1 MNKVKIADATL
12 CREDRS
18 FSFKEKLEIIRQLDR
33 MSCDIIEL
41 PEISNPKS
49 DILMVRTASSFV
61 KNSTL
66 SVTAGSSVESIEN
79 AASALSSA
87 KSARIKITLP
97 TSSVGMEYFMMKKP
111 AAMLE
116 WIDKAV
122 KLARSYTDE
131 VEFCAVDATRAESS
145 FLEEAVRTAVSAGAA
160 YVSVC
165 DSAAEMLPDAFAK
178 FAQGVAETAGVPV
191 GASCSDKNGLA
202 VASLAMAACGGV
214 SFVRCAVDGEIAQT
228 EMLATLIKNC
238 GEKFGISSE
247 ITYTEL
253 HRIAEQ
259 VRRIAG
265 DSGSERVKS
274 FAPQDES
281 GAISLDASDTIEA
294 VAAAV
299 ARLGYD
305 LSDEDCARVHE
316 ELGRVGEKKRVGAA
330 ELDAIVA
337 SVALQ
342 VPDSYKLVSYV
353 VNNGNIINSSAQIT
367 LERDGRTLVGV
378 SLGDGPIDAAF
389 RAIGQVTGSSY
400 ELDDFMIRSV
410 TEGQEAIGN
419 AVVKLRFEGRL
430 YSGNGVS
437 TDIVG
442 ASIRAYIN
450 AVNKIAYEEHNA

>member
-1 MNKVKIADATL
+1 
-12 CREDRS
+12 
-18 FSFKEKLEIIRQLDR
+18 
-33 MSCDIIEL
+33 
-41 PEISNPKS
+41 
-49 DILMVRTASSFV
+49 
-61 KNSTL
+61 
-66 SVTAGSSVESIEN
+66 
-79 AASALSSA
+79 
-87 KSARIKITLP
+87 
-97 TSSVGMEYFMMKKP
+97 
-111 AAMLE
+111 
-116 WIDKAV
+116 
-122 KLARSYTDE
+122 
-131 VEFCAVDATRAESS
+131 
-145 FLEEAVRTAVSAGAA
+145 
-160 YVSVC
+160 
-165 DSAAEMLPDAFAK
+165 
-178 FAQGVAETAGVPV
+178 
-191 GASCSDKNGLA
+191 
-202 VASLAMAACGGV
+202 MAACRGV
-214 SFVRCAVDGEIAQT
+214 SFVKCAVDGESAQT
-228 EMLATLIKNC
+228 ETFATLVKNC
-238 GEKFGISSE
+238 GESFGISSD

-253 HRIAEQ
+253 HRITEQ
-259 VRRIAG
+259 LRRIT
-265 DSGSERVKS
+265 GSAKS
-274 FAPQDES
+274 EKSVSAPSADEND
-281 GAISLDASDTIEA
+281 GVSLDASDTVES
-294 VAAAV
+294 VSTAV

-316 ELGRVGEKKRVGAA
+316 EIGRVGEKKRVGGA
-330 ELDAIVA
+330 ELEAIVA

-450 AVNKIAYEEHNA
+450 AVNKIVYEEHNA

>member
-33 MSCDIIEL
+33 MRCDIIEL
-41 PEISNPKS
+41 PEIANPKS

-66 SVTAGSSVESIEN
+66 SVAAGSSAESIEN
-79 AASALSSA
+79 AAAALSSA
-87 KSARIKITLP
+87 PRARIKIALP

-116 WIDKAV
+116 WIEKSV
-122 KLARSYTDE
+122 KLAVSHVAE
-131 VEFCAVDATRAESS
+131 VEFCAVDATRAERS
-145 FLEEAVRTAVSAGAA
+145 FLDDAIRTAVDAGAS

-165 DSAAEMLPDAFAK
+165 DSAAEMLPDAFAA
-178 FAQGVAETAGVPV
+178 FTESVASCAGVPV

-202 VASLAMAACGGV
+202 VASLTMAACRGV
-214 SFVRCAVDGEIAQT
+214 SFVKCAVDGESAQT
-228 EMLATLIKNC
+228 ETFATLVKNC
-238 GEKFGISSE
+238 GESFGISSD

-253 HRIAEQ
+253 HRITEQ
-259 VRRIAG
+259 LRRIT
-265 DSGSERVKS
+265 GSAKS
-274 FAPQDES
+274 EKTVGAPSADEND
-281 GAISLDASDTIEA
+281 GVSLDASDTVES

-316 ELGRVGEKKRVGAA
+316 EIGRVGEKKRVGSA
-330 ELDAIVA
+330 ELEAIVA

-450 AVNKIAYEEHNA
+450 AVNKIVYEEHNA